1 MKNPD
6 PNISYKIKEAIR
18 QHDFKKALALIE
30 KVISSEPRNE
40 SILNLKAKIGG
51 ITDNSGVRVAA
62 LESLI
67 LIAPDNLQYSI
78 TLAQLHIDNGNT
90 TRAPVIFEP
99 LFDKFQ
105 HPDLYFN
112 YAWFLTRAADYEKA
126 LINYK
131 KSIELGVQSAE
142 EAHLN
147 IANIYS
153 SWLFSPDMARQHLI
167 SAIEINPTYIDALYN
182 LGNLEEDSGNRQAAI
197 QQFEKIRSI
206 NPLHGKASARLALA
220 MDTEHAST
228 LISELEILSQK
239 PSVDLDTRID
249 CFYALGKLHDQK
261 KDYKAAFSSW
271 KSANQLNKRTIGE
284 FNHKVFSDSINK
296 LMEAYSISWF
306 DKVAPSN
313 DFSPVFI
320 GGMFRSGS
328 TLLEQ
333 MLSSHP
339 RIVAAGELDYFPRI
353 AQEINAAYPPKTG
366 YATRDLQSI
375 ADQYIGKLKAVC
387 PSGSIVT
394 DKRPDNLLH
403 LGLIKTIFPRAR
415 FIVTRRQIEDNCL
428 SIYAHR
434 LGKGMVYAC
443 DIKDTR
449 FYASEL
455 NRLTEYWISLFAGTI
470 HLVSYD
476 ELVANPKTVLTGTL
490 NFLDLEW
497 DSTCLD
503 FHRSKNSVSTA
514 SVWQVRQPLYKDSS
528 GRRHNYRSQLMAAL
542 N

>member
-6 PNISYKIKEAIR
+6 SNISYKIKEAIR
-18 QHDFKKALALIE
+18 QNDFKTALALIE
-30 KVISSEPRNE
+30 KVVSSEPRNE
-40 SILNLKAKIGG
+40 SLLNLKAKIGD
-51 ITDNSGVRVAA
+51 ITDNRDITTAA

-67 LIAPDNLQYSI
+67 LIAPHNLQYSI
-78 TLAQLHIDNGNT
+78 TLAQLHVDNGNT
-90 TRAPVIFEP
+90 TLAPVVFES

-112 YAWFLTRAADYEKA
+112 YAWFLTRAADYKEA

-131 KSIELGVQSAE
+131 KSIELGLQGAE

-167 SAIEINPTYIDALYN
+167 SAIKINPTYIDALYN

-197 QQFEKIRSI
+197 KQFEKIRTI

-220 MDTEHAST
+220 MDTQHASA
-228 LISELEILSQK
+228 LIPELEMLSQK
-239 PSVDLDTRID
+239 SSIDINTRID
-249 CFYALGKLHDQK
+249 CLYALGKLHDQEK
-261 KDYKAAFSSW
+261 SYEAAFNSW
-271 KSANQLNKRTIGE
+271 ESANQLNKTMTGE
-284 FNHKVFSDSINK
+284 FNQNVFSDGINK

-306 DKVAPSN
+306 DKVALCN

-320 GGMFRSGS
+320 AGMFRSGS

-339 RIVAAGELDYFPRI
+339 EIMAAGELDYFPRI
-353 AQEINAAYPPKTG
+353 AQEMNAAYPPKTG
-366 YATRDLQSI
+366 YPSRDLESI
-375 ADQYIGKLKAVC
+375 ADQYIEKLNAIC

-403 LGLIKTIFPRAR
+403 LGLIKTVFPKAR
-415 FIVTRRQIEDNCL
+415 LIVTRRQIEDNCL
-428 SIYAHR
+428 SIFAHR
-434 LGKGMVYAC
+434 LGKGMAYAC
-443 DIKDTR
+443 DIKDTH
-449 FYASEL
+449 FYATEL
-455 NRLTEYWISLFAGTI
+455 NRLTEYWISLFADTI

-476 ELVANPKTVLTGTL
+476 ELVAHPKKFSLIHYI
-490 NFLDLEW
+490 F
-497 DSTCLD
+497 
-503 FHRSKNSVSTA
+503 
-514 SVWQVRQPLYKDSS
+514 
-528 GRRHNYRSQLMAAL
+528 
-542 N
+542 

>member
-6 PNISYKIKEAIR
+6 SNISYKIKEAIR
-18 QHDFKKALALIE
+18 QNDFKTALALIE
-30 KVISSEPRNE
+30 KVVSSEPRNE
-40 SILNLKAKIGG
+40 SLLNLKAKIGD
-51 ITDNSGVRVAA
+51 ITDNRDITTAA

-67 LIAPDNLQYSI
+67 LIAPHNLQYSI
-78 TLAQLHIDNGNT
+78 TLAQLHVDNGNT
-90 TRAPVIFEP
+90 TLAPVVFES

-112 YAWFLTRAADYEKA
+112 YAWFLTRAADYKEA

-131 KSIELGVQSAE
+131 KSIELGLQGAE

-167 SAIEINPTYIDALYN
+167 SAIKINPTYIDALYN

-197 QQFEKIRSI
+197 KQFEKIRAI

-220 MDTEHAST
+220 MDTQHAST
-228 LISELEILSQK
+228 LISELEMLSQK
-239 PSVDLDTRID
+239 SSVDINARID
-249 CFYALGKLHDQK
+249 CLYALGKLHDQEK
-261 KDYKAAFSSW
+261 SYEAAFNSW
-271 KSANQLNKRTIGE
+271 ESANQLNKTMTGE
-284 FNHKVFSDSINK
+284 FNQNVFSDGINK

-306 DKVAPSN
+306 DKVALCN

-320 GGMFRSGS
+320 AGMFRSGS

-339 RIVAAGELDYFPRI
+339 EIMAAGELDYFPRI
-353 AQEINAAYPPKTG
+353 AQEMNAAYPPKTG
-366 YATRDLQSI
+366 YPSRDLESI
-375 ADQYIGKLKAVC
+375 ADQYIEKLNAIC

-403 LGLIKTIFPRAR
+403 LGLIKTVFPKAR
-415 FIVTRRQIEDNCL
+415 LIVTRRQIEDNCL
-428 SIYAHR
+428 SIFAHR
-434 LGKGMVYAC
+434 LGNGMAYAC
-443 DIKDTR
+443 DIKDTH
-449 FYASEL
+449 FYATEL
-455 NRLTEYWISLFAGTI
+455 NRLTEYWISLFADSI

-476 ELVANPKTVLTGTL
+476 ELVAHPKKVLTDTL
-490 NFLDLEW
+490 HFLDLDW
-497 DSTCLD
+497 DSKCLD
-503 FHRSKNSVSTA
+503 FHRSRNRVSTA

-528 GRRHNYRSQLMAAL
+528 GRHHNYRSQIMTAL